1 MPLRFR
7 SGNGYIG
14 GVNTRRPGADIGLTA
29 RMFLALFLLAV
40 VYLAFIGVL
49 LLIHVQIELI
59 VLVVLVL
66 LVVQY
71 FYSDKLVL
79 SSLHAHL
86 VQPQDQP
93 QLFDIVGRLCQ
104 ITGMPMPAIAVIP
117 SPVPNA
123 LATGRNPKH
132 AVVAVTTGI
141 LNQLDAKEM
150 EAVLAH
156 ELSHVIHK
164 DVKVMA
170 MASFFATVAA
180 LIVQQGMWFG
190 MFGGFG
196 GMGYGGRGRGRDEGE
211 GMILIIL
218 VAAVVWA
225 ISFVLIRALSR
236 YREYAADRGSAVITH
251 EPAQLA
257 SALQKISG
265 SMTRIPSRDLR
276 QVQSANALM
285 IFPAIRAGGGSL
297 AELFSTHPSLEHR
310 LARLRDLESQLS
322 A

>member
-1 MPLRFR
+1 MHRKL
-7 SGNGYIG
+7 
-14 GVNTRRPGADIGLTA
+14 GADFGLTA

-40 VYLAFIGVL
+40 VYLAFVGVL
-49 LLIHVQIELI
+49 LLLHISIALI
-59 VLVVLVL
+59 VIVVAVL
-66 LVVQY
+66 LVAQF

-79 SSLHAHL
+79 NSLHAHL
-86 VQPQDQP
+86 VTAQQQPE
-93 QLFDIVGRLCQ
+93 LFDIIGRLCQ
-104 ITGMPMPAIAVIP
+104 ITDLPMPQVAVIP

-132 AVVAVTTGI
+132 AVVCVTTGI
-141 LNQLDAKEM
+141 LNQLEPKEL

-180 LIVQQGMWFG
+180 LLVQSGMWFG

-196 GMGYGGRGRGRDEGE
+196 MGGGYGGGGGRGGRGGGASEGQ

-236 YREYAADRGSAVITH
+236 YREYAADRGSAIITR

-265 SMTRIPSRDLR
+265 SMNRIPTRDLR

-285 IFPAIRAGGGSL
+285 IFPAVHMGKGSL
-297 AELFSTHPSLEHR
+297 AEMFSTHPSLDHR
-310 LARLRDLESQLS
+310 LAKLRELEAELS
-322 A
+322 R

>member
-1 MPLRFR
+1 MHRKL
-7 SGNGYIG
+7 
-14 GVNTRRPGADIGLTA
+14 GADAGLTA

-49 LLIHVQIELI
+49 LLLHTGVALI
-59 VLVVLVL
+59 VVVVAVL
-66 LVVQY
+66 LVAQY
-71 FYSDKLVL
+71 FYSDKLIL

-86 VQPQDQP
+86 VTAQQQPE
-93 QLFDIVGRLCQ
+93 LFDIIGRLCQ
-104 ITGMPMPAIAVIP
+104 ITGTPMPQVAVIP
-117 SPVPNA
+117 SQVPNA

-132 AVVAVTTGI
+132 AVMAVTTGI
-141 LNQLDAKEM
+141 LDQLEPKEL

-180 LIVQQGMWFG
+180 LLVQSGMWFG

-196 GMGYGGRGRGRDEGE
+196 MMGGGGGYGGRGRGGSSEGQ
-211 GMILIIL
+211 GMIVIIL

-236 YREYAADRGSAVITH
+236 YREYAADRGSAIITRD
-251 EPAQLA
+251 PAQLA

-265 SMTRIPSRDLR
+265 TMTRIPTRDLR

-285 IFPAIRAGGGSL
+285 IFPAVHMGKGSL
-297 AELFSTHPSLEHR
+297 AEMFSTHPSLEHR
-310 LARLRDLESQLS
+310 LAKLQELESQLS
-322 A
+322 G

>member
-1 MPLRFR
+1 MHQKL
-7 SGNGYIG
+7 
-14 GVNTRRPGADIGLTA
+14 GADAGLTA

-49 LLIHVQIELI
+49 LLLHIGVALI
-59 VLVVLVL
+59 VLVVAVL
-66 LVVQY
+66 LVAQY

-79 SSLHAHL
+79 RSLHAHL
-86 VQPQDQP
+86 VTAQQQPE
-93 QLFDIVGRLCQ
+93 LFDIIGRLCQ
-104 ITGMPMPAIAVIP
+104 ITGTPMPQVAVIP
-117 SPVPNA
+117 SQVPNA

-132 AVVAVTTGI
+132 AVMAVTTGI
-141 LNQLDAKEM
+141 LSQLNPKEL

-180 LIVQQGMWFG
+180 LLVQSGMWFG

-196 GMGYGGRGRGRDEGE
+196 MMGGGGGYGGRGRGGSSEGQ
-211 GMILIIL
+211 GMIVIIL

-236 YREYAADRGSAVITH
+236 YREYAADRGSAIITRD
-251 EPAQLA
+251 PAQLA

-265 SMTRIPSRDLR
+265 TMTRIPTRDLR

-285 IFPAIRAGGGSL
+285 IFPAVHMGKGSL
-297 AELFSTHPSLEHR
+297 AEMFSTHPSLEHR
-310 LARLRDLESQLS
+310 LKKLQELESQLS
-322 A
+322 S

>member
-1 MPLRFR
+1 
-7 SGNGYIG
+7 
-14 GVNTRRPGADIGLTA
+14 
-29 RMFLALFLLAV
+29 MFLALFLLAV
-40 VYLAFIGVL
+40 VYLAFVGVL
-49 LLIHVQIELI
+49 LLLHVSIALI
-59 VLVVLVL
+59 VIVVAVL
-66 LVVQY
+66 LVAQF

-79 SSLHAHL
+79 NSLHAHL
-86 VQPQDQP
+86 VTAQQQPE
-93 QLFDIVGRLCQ
+93 LFDIVGRLCQ
-104 ITGMPMPAIAVIP
+104 ITDLPMPQVAVIP

-132 AVVAVTTGI
+132 AVVCVTTGI
-141 LNQLDAKEM
+141 LNQLEPKEL

-180 LIVQQGMWFG
+180 MLVQSGMWFG

-196 GMGYGGRGRGRDEGE
+196 MGGGYGGGRGGRGGGASEGQ

-236 YREYAADRGSAVITH
+236 YREYAADRGSAIITR

-265 SMTRIPSRDLR
+265 SMNRIPTRDLR
-276 QVQSANALM
+276 QVQTANALM
-285 IFPAIRAGGGSL
+285 IFPAVHMGKGSL
-297 AELFSTHPSLEHR
+297 AEMFSTHPSLDHR
-310 LARLRDLESQLS
+310 LAKLRELESELS
-322 A
+322 R

>member
-1 MPLRFR
+1 MDRKL
-7 SGNGYIG
+7 
-14 GVNTRRPGADIGLTA
+14 GADAGLTA

-40 VYLAFIGVL
+40 VYLVFVGVL
-49 LLIHVQIELI
+49 LLVHVPIALI
-59 VLVVLVL
+59 VVVVAVL
-66 LVVQY
+66 LVAQY
-71 FYSDKLVL
+71 FYSDKLIL

-86 VQPQDQP
+86 VTAQQQPE
-93 QLFDIVGRLCQ
+93 LYDIVGRLCQ
-104 ITGMPMPAIAVIP
+104 ITGLPMPKVAVIP

-132 AVVAVTTGI
+132 SVVAVTTGI
-141 LNQLDAKEM
+141 LDQLDPKEL

-196 GMGYGGRGRGRDEGE
+196 GMGGGYGGRGRSNNDGE
-211 GMILIIL
+211 GMFVIIL

-236 YREYAADRGSAVITH
+236 YREYAADRGSAIITR

-265 SMTRIPSRDLR
+265 SMTRIPTRDLR
-276 QVQSANALM
+276 QVQSANAIM
-285 IFPAIRAGGGSL
+285 IFPAVHMGKGSL
-297 AELFSTHPSLEHR
+297 AEMFSTHPSLEHR
-310 LARLRDLESQLS
+310 LAKLRELEAELS
-322 A
+322 S

>member
-1 MPLRFR
+1 MHRKL
-7 SGNGYIG
+7 
-14 GVNTRRPGADIGLTA
+14 GADAGLTA

-49 LLIHVQIELI
+49 LLLHTGVALI
-59 VLVVLVL
+59 VVVVAVL
-66 LVVQY
+66 LIAQY

-79 SSLHAHL
+79 RSLHAHL
-86 VQPQDQP
+86 VTAQQQPE
-93 QLFDIVGRLCQ
+93 LFDIIGRLCQ
-104 ITGMPMPAIAVIP
+104 ITGTPMPQVALIP

-132 AVVAVTTGI
+132 AVMAVTTGI
-141 LNQLDAKEM
+141 LNQLEPKEL

-180 LIVQQGMWFG
+180 LLVQSGMWFG

-196 GMGYGGRGRGRDEGE
+196 MMGGGGGYGGGGRGRGGGSSEGQ
-211 GMILIIL
+211 GMIVIIL
-218 VAAVVWA
+218 AAAVVWA

-236 YREYAADRGSAVITH
+236 YREYAADRGSAIITRD
-251 EPAQLA
+251 PAQLA

-265 SMTRIPSRDLR
+265 TMTRIPSRDLR

-285 IFPAIRAGGGSL
+285 IFPAVHMGKGSL
-297 AELFSTHPSLEHR
+297 AEMFSTHPSLEHR
-310 LARLRDLESQLS
+310 LAKLRELESQLS
-322 A
+322 S

>member
-1 MPLRFR
+1 MHRKL
-7 SGNGYIG
+7 
-14 GVNTRRPGADIGLTA
+14 GADFGLTA

-40 VYLAFIGVL
+40 VYLAFVGVL
-49 LLIHVQIELI
+49 LLLHISIALI
-59 VLVVLVL
+59 VIVVAVL
-66 LVVQY
+66 LVAQF

-79 SSLHAHL
+79 NSLHAHL
-86 VQPQDQP
+86 VTAQQQPE
-93 QLFDIVGRLCQ
+93 LFDIIGRLCQ
-104 ITGMPMPAIAVIP
+104 ITDLPMPQVAVIP

-132 AVVAVTTGI
+132 AVVCVTTGI
-141 LNQLDAKEM
+141 LNQLEPKEL

-180 LIVQQGMWFG
+180 LLVQSGMWFG

-196 GMGYGGRGRGRDEGE
+196 MGGGYSGGGRGGRGGGGSEGQ

-236 YREYAADRGSAVITH
+236 YREYAADRGSAIITR

-265 SMTRIPSRDLR
+265 SMNRIPTRDLR

-285 IFPAIRAGGGSL
+285 IFPAVHMGKGSL
-297 AELFSTHPSLEHR
+297 AEMFSTHPSLDHR
-310 LARLRDLESQLS
+310 LAKLRELEAELS
-322 A
+322 R

>member
-1 MPLRFR
+1 MDRKL
-7 SGNGYIG
+7 
-14 GVNTRRPGADIGLTA
+14 GADAGLTA

-40 VYLAFIGVL
+40 VYLVFVGVL
-49 LLIHVQIELI
+49 LLVHVPIALI
-59 VLVVLVL
+59 VVVVAVL
-66 LVVQY
+66 LVAQY

-86 VQPQDQP
+86 VTAQQQPE
-93 QLFDIVGRLCQ
+93 LYDIVGRLCQ
-104 ITGMPMPAIAVIP
+104 ITGLPMPKVAVIP

-132 AVVAVTTGI
+132 SVVAVTTGI
-141 LNQLDAKEM
+141 LDQLDPKEL

-196 GMGYGGRGRGRDEGE
+196 GMGGGYGGRGRSNNDGE
-211 GMILIIL
+211 GMFVIIL

-236 YREYAADRGSAVITH
+236 YREYAADRGSAIITR

-265 SMTRIPSRDLR
+265 SMTRIPTRDLR

-285 IFPAIRAGGGSL
+285 IFPAVHMGKGSL
-297 AELFSTHPSLEHR
+297 AEMFSTHPSLEHR
-310 LARLRDLESQLS
+310 LAKLRELEAELS
-322 A
+322 S

>member
-1 MPLRFR
+1 MHRKL
-7 SGNGYIG
+7 
-14 GVNTRRPGADIGLTA
+14 GADAGLTV

-49 LLIHVQIELI
+49 LLLHTGVALI
-59 VLVVLVL
+59 VVVVAVL
-66 LVVQY
+66 LIAQY

-86 VQPQDQP
+86 VTAQQQPE
-93 QLFDIVGRLCQ
+93 LFDIIGRLCQ
-104 ITGMPMPAIAVIP
+104 ITGTPMPQVAVIP
-117 SPVPNA
+117 SQVPNA

-132 AVVAVTTGI
+132 AVMAVTTGI
-141 LNQLDAKEM
+141 LNQLEPKEL

-180 LIVQQGMWFG
+180 LLVQSGMWFG

-196 GMGYGGRGRGRDEGE
+196 MMGGGGYGGGRGRGSNEGQ
-211 GMILIIL
+211 GMIVIIL

-236 YREYAADRGSAVITH
+236 YREYAADRGSAIITRD
-251 EPAQLA
+251 PAQLA

-265 SMTRIPSRDLR
+265 TMTRIPTRDLR

-285 IFPAIRAGGGSL
+285 IFPAVHMGKGSL
-297 AELFSTHPSLEHR
+297 AEMFSTHPSLEHR
-310 LARLRDLESQLS
+310 LAKLRELESELS
-322 A
+322 S

>member
-1 MPLRFR
+1 MQRKL
-7 SGNGYIG
+7 
-14 GVNTRRPGADIGLTA
+14 GADVGLTI

-49 LLIHVQIELI
+49 LLVHVQIALI
-59 VLVVLVL
+59 VVVVAVL
-66 LVVQY
+66 LIAQY
-71 FYSDKLVL
+71 FYSDRLVL
-79 SSLHAHL
+79 SSLHAHRVL
-86 VQPQDQP
+86 AEDQP
-93 QLFDIVGRLCQ
+93 ELFDIVGRLCQ
-104 ITGMPMPAIAVIP
+104 ITGMPMPAVAVIP
-117 SPVPNA
+117 SQVPNA

-132 AVVAVTTGI
+132 AVVAVTTGL
-141 LNQLDAKEM
+141 LNQLNPKEL

-196 GMGYGGRGRGRDEGE
+196 GLGGGLGRGRSRDEGE

-225 ISFVLIRALSR
+225 ISFVLIRTLSR
-236 YREYAADRGSAVITH
+236 YREYAADRGSAVITQ

-265 SMTRIPSRDLR
+265 SMSRIPSRDLR
-276 QVQSANALM
+276 QVQAANALM
-285 IFPAIRAGGGSL
+285 IFPALHAGKGSL
-297 AELFSTHPSLEHR
+297 AEVFSTHPSLEHR
-310 LARLRDLESQLS
+310 LARLRDLEARLS
-322 A
+322 R

>member
-1 MPLRFR
+1 
-7 SGNGYIG
+7 
-14 GVNTRRPGADIGLTA
+14 
-29 RMFLALFLLAV
+29 MFLALFLLAV
-40 VYLAFIGVL
+40 VYLVFVGVL
-49 LLIHVQIELI
+49 LLVHVPIALI
-59 VLVVLVL
+59 VVVVAVL
-66 LVVQY
+66 LVAQY

-86 VQPQDQP
+86 VTAQQQPE
-93 QLFDIVGRLCQ
+93 LYDIVGRLCQ
-104 ITGMPMPAIAVIP
+104 ITGLPMPKVAVIP

-132 AVVAVTTGI
+132 SVVAVTSGI
-141 LNQLDAKEM
+141 LDQLDPKEL

-196 GMGYGGRGRGRDEGE
+196 GMGGGYGGRGRSNNDGE
-211 GMILIIL
+211 GMFVIIL

-236 YREYAADRGSAVITH
+236 YREYAADRGSAIITR

-265 SMTRIPSRDLR
+265 SMTRIPTRDLR

-285 IFPAIRAGGGSL
+285 IFPAVHMGKGSL
-297 AELFSTHPSLEHR
+297 AEMFSTHPSLEHR
-310 LARLRDLESQLS
+310 LAKLRELEAELS
-322 A
+322 S

>member
-1 MPLRFR
+1 MHRKL
-7 SGNGYIG
+7 
-14 GVNTRRPGADIGLTA
+14 GADFGLTA

-40 VYLAFIGVL
+40 VYLAFVGVL
-49 LLIHVQIELI
+49 LLLHVSIALI
-59 VLVVLVL
+59 VIVVAVL
-66 LVVQY
+66 LVAQF

-79 SSLHAHL
+79 NSLHAHL
-86 VQPQDQP
+86 VTAQQQPE
-93 QLFDIVGRLCQ
+93 LFDIVGRLCQ
-104 ITGMPMPAIAVIP
+104 ITDMPMPQVAVIP

-132 AVVAVTTGI
+132 AVVCVTTGI
-141 LNQLDAKEM
+141 LNQLEPKEL

-180 LIVQQGMWFG
+180 LLVQSGMWFG

-196 GMGYGGRGRGRDEGE
+196 MGGGYGGGGRGGRGGGASEGQ

-236 YREYAADRGSAVITH
+236 YREYAADRGSAIITR

-265 SMTRIPSRDLR
+265 SMTRIPTRDLR
-276 QVQSANALM
+276 QVQTANALM
-285 IFPAIRAGGGSL
+285 IFPAVHMGKGSL
-297 AELFSTHPSLEHR
+297 AEMFSTHPSLDHR
-310 LARLRDLESQLS
+310 LAKLRELEAELS
-322 A
+322 R

>member
-1 MPLRFR
+1 MHRKL
-7 SGNGYIG
+7 
-14 GVNTRRPGADIGLTA
+14 GADAGLTV

-49 LLIHVQIELI
+49 LLLHTAVALI
-59 VLVVLVL
+59 VVVVAVL
-66 LVVQY
+66 LIAQY
-71 FYSDKLVL
+71 FFSDKIVL
-79 SSLHAHL
+79 SSVHAHL
-86 VQPQDQP
+86 VTAQQQPE
-93 QLFDIVGRLCQ
+93 LFDIVGRLCQ
-104 ITGMPMPAIAVIP
+104 ITGMPMPQVAVIP

-132 AVVAVTTGI
+132 AVMAVTTGI
-141 LNQLDAKEM
+141 LDQLDPKEL

-180 LIVQQGMWFG
+180 LIVQSGMWFG

-196 GMGYGGRGRGRDEGE
+196 MMGGGGYGGRGRGGGRNEGE
-211 GMILIIL
+211 GMIVIIL

-236 YREYAADRGSAVITH
+236 YREYAADRGSAIITR

-265 SMTRIPSRDLR
+265 TMTRIPSRDLR
-276 QVQSANALM
+276 QVQAANALM
-285 IFPAIRAGGGSL
+285 IFPAVHMGKGSL
-297 AELFSTHPSLEHR
+297 AEMFSTHPSLEHR
-310 LARLRDLESQLS
+310 LAKLRELEAQLS
-322 A
+322 S

>member
-1 MPLRFR
+1 MDRKL
-7 SGNGYIG
+7 
-14 GVNTRRPGADIGLTA
+14 GADAGLTV

-49 LLIHVQIELI
+49 LLLHTGVALI
-59 VLVVLVL
+59 VVVVAVL
-66 LVVQY
+66 LIAQY

-79 SSLHAHL
+79 RSLHAHL
-86 VQPQDQP
+86 VTAQQQPE
-93 QLFDIVGRLCQ
+93 LFDIIGRLCQ
-104 ITGMPMPAIAVIP
+104 ITGTPMPQVAVIP
-117 SPVPNA
+117 SQVPNA

-132 AVVAVTTGI
+132 AVMAVTTGI
-141 LNQLDAKEM
+141 LNQLEPKEL

-180 LIVQQGMWFG
+180 LLVQSGMWFG

-196 GMGYGGRGRGRDEGE
+196 MMGGGGGYGGRGRGGGSSEGQ
-211 GMILIIL
+211 GMIIIIL

-236 YREYAADRGSAVITH
+236 YREYAADRGSAIITRD
-251 EPAQLA
+251 PAQLA

-265 SMTRIPSRDLR
+265 TMTRIPTRDLR

-285 IFPAIRAGGGSL
+285 IFPAVHMGKGSL
-297 AELFSTHPSLEHR
+297 AEMFSTHPSLEHR
-310 LARLRDLESQLS
+310 LAKLRELESQLS
-322 A
+322 S

>member
-1 MPLRFR
+1 MHRKL
-7 SGNGYIG
+7 
-14 GVNTRRPGADIGLTA
+14 GADFGLTA

-40 VYLAFIGVL
+40 VYLAFVGVL
-49 LLIHVQIELI
+49 LLLHISIALI
-59 VLVVLVL
+59 VIVVAVL
-66 LVVQY
+66 LVAQF

-79 SSLHAHL
+79 NSLHAHL
-86 VQPQDQP
+86 VTAQQQPE
-93 QLFDIVGRLCQ
+93 LFDIIGRLCQ
-104 ITGMPMPAIAVIP
+104 ITDMPMPQVAVIP

-132 AVVAVTTGI
+132 AVVCVTTGI
-141 LNQLDAKEM
+141 LNQLEPKEL

-180 LIVQQGMWFG
+180 LLVQSGMWFG

-196 GMGYGGRGRGRDEGE
+196 MGGGYGGGRGGRGGGASEGQ

-236 YREYAADRGSAVITH
+236 YREYAADRGSAIITR

-265 SMTRIPSRDLR
+265 SMNRIPTRDLR
-276 QVQSANALM
+276 QVQTANALM
-285 IFPAIRAGGGSL
+285 IFPAVHMGKGSL
-297 AELFSTHPSLEHR
+297 AEMFSTHPSLDHR
-310 LARLRDLESQLS
+310 LAKLRELEAELS
-322 A
+322 R

>member
-1 MPLRFR
+1 MHRKL
-7 SGNGYIG
+7 
-14 GVNTRRPGADIGLTA
+14 GADFGLTA
-29 RMFLALFLLAV
+29 RMFLALFLLGV
-40 VYLAFIGVL
+40 VYLAFVGVL
-49 LLIHVQIELI
+49 LLLHVSIALI
-59 VLVVLVL
+59 VIVVAVL
-66 LVVQY
+66 LVAQF

-79 SSLHAHL
+79 NSLHAHL
-86 VQPQDQP
+86 VTAQQQPE
-93 QLFDIVGRLCQ
+93 LFDIIGRLCQ
-104 ITGMPMPAIAVIP
+104 ITDMPMPQVAVIP

-132 AVVAVTTGI
+132 AVVCVTTGI
-141 LNQLDAKEM
+141 LNQLEPKEL

-180 LIVQQGMWFG
+180 LLVQSGMWFG

-196 GMGYGGRGRGRDEGE
+196 MGGGYGGGRGGRGGGASEGQ

-236 YREYAADRGSAVITH
+236 YREYAADRGSAIITR

-265 SMTRIPSRDLR
+265 SMNRIPTRDLR
-276 QVQSANALM
+276 QVQTANALM
-285 IFPAIRAGGGSL
+285 IFPAVHMGKGSL
-297 AELFSTHPSLEHR
+297 AEMFSTHPSLDHR
-310 LARLRDLESQLS
+310 LAKLRELEAELS
-322 A
+322 R

>member
-1 MPLRFR
+1 MDRKL
-7 SGNGYIG
+7 
-14 GVNTRRPGADIGLTA
+14 GADAGLTA

-40 VYLAFIGVL
+40 VYLVFVGVL
-49 LLIHVQIELI
+49 LLVHVPIALI
-59 VLVVLVL
+59 VVVVAVL
-66 LVVQY
+66 LVAQY

-86 VQPQDQP
+86 VTAQQQPE
-93 QLFDIVGRLCQ
+93 LYDIVGRLCQ
-104 ITGMPMPAIAVIP
+104 ITGLPMPKVAVIP

-132 AVVAVTTGI
+132 SVVAVTSGI
-141 LNQLDAKEM
+141 LDQLDPKEL

-196 GMGYGGRGRGRDEGE
+196 GMGGGYGGRGRSNNDGE
-211 GMILIIL
+211 GMFVIIL

-236 YREYAADRGSAVITH
+236 YREYAADRGSAIITR

-265 SMTRIPSRDLR
+265 SMTRIPTRDLR
-276 QVQSANALM
+276 QVQSANAIM
-285 IFPAIRAGGGSL
+285 IFPAVHMGKGSL
-297 AELFSTHPSLEHR
+297 AEMFSTHPSLEHR
-310 LARLRDLESQLS
+310 LAKLRELEAELS
-322 A
+322 S

>member
-1 MPLRFR
+1 MHRKL
-7 SGNGYIG
+7 
-14 GVNTRRPGADIGLTA
+14 GADFGLTA

-40 VYLAFIGVL
+40 VYLAFVGVL
-49 LLIHVQIELI
+49 LLLHISIALI
-59 VLVVLVL
+59 VIVVAVL
-66 LVVQY
+66 LVAQF

-79 SSLHAHL
+79 NSLHAHL
-86 VQPQDQP
+86 VTAQQQPE
-93 QLFDIVGRLCQ
+93 LFDIIGRLCQ
-104 ITGMPMPAIAVIP
+104 ITDMPMPQVAVIP

-132 AVVAVTTGI
+132 AVVCVTTGI
-141 LNQLDAKEM
+141 LNQLEPKEL

-180 LIVQQGMWFG
+180 LLVQSGMWFG

-196 GMGYGGRGRGRDEGE
+196 MGGGYGGGGRGGRGGGASEGQ

-236 YREYAADRGSAVITH
+236 YREYAADRGSAIITR

-265 SMTRIPSRDLR
+265 SMNRIPTRDLR
-276 QVQSANALM
+276 QVQTANALM
-285 IFPAIRAGGGSL
+285 IFPAVHMGKGSL
-297 AELFSTHPSLEHR
+297 AEMFSTHPSLDHR
-310 LARLRDLESQLS
+310 LAKLRELEAELS
-322 A
+322 R

>member
-1 MPLRFR
+1 MHRKL
-7 SGNGYIG
+7 
-14 GVNTRRPGADIGLTA
+14 GADAGLTA

-40 VYLAFIGVL
+40 VYLAFVGVL
-49 LLIHVQIELI
+49 LLLHISVALI
-59 VLVVLVL
+59 VVVVAVL
-66 LVVQY
+66 LVAQY

-79 SSLHAHL
+79 SSLHANL
-86 VQPQDQP
+86 VTARQQPE
-93 QLFDIVGRLCQ
+93 LFDIVGRLCQ
-104 ITGMPMPAIAVIP
+104 ITGMPMPQVAVIN

-132 AVVAVTTGI
+132 SVVAVTTGI
-141 LNQLDAKEM
+141 LDQLEPKEL

-180 LIVQQGMWFG
+180 LIVQSGMWFG

-196 GMGYGGRGRGRDEGE
+196 MMGGGGYGGRGRGGGRDEGQ
-211 GMILIIL
+211 GMIVIIL

-236 YREYAADRGSAVITH
+236 YREYAADRGSAIITR

-265 SMTRIPSRDLR
+265 TMTRIPSRDLR

-285 IFPAIRAGGGSL
+285 IFPAVHMGKGSL
-297 AELFSTHPSLEHR
+297 AEMFSTHPSLDHR
-310 LARLRDLESQLS
+310 LAKLRELESQLS
-322 A
+322 S

>member
-1 MPLRFR
+1 MHRKL
-7 SGNGYIG
+7 
-14 GVNTRRPGADIGLTA
+14 GADFGLTA

-40 VYLAFIGVL
+40 VYLAFVGVL
-49 LLIHVQIELI
+49 LLLHVSIALI
-59 VLVVLVL
+59 VIVVAVL
-66 LVVQY
+66 LVAQF

-79 SSLHAHL
+79 NSLHAHL
-86 VQPQDQP
+86 VTAQQQPE
-93 QLFDIVGRLCQ
+93 LFDIVGRLCQ
-104 ITGMPMPAIAVIP
+104 ITDLPMPQVAVIP

-132 AVVAVTTGI
+132 AVVCVTTGI
-141 LNQLDAKEM
+141 LNQLEPKEL

-180 LIVQQGMWFG
+180 MLVQSGMWFG

-196 GMGYGGRGRGRDEGE
+196 MGGGYGGGRGGRGGGASEGQ

-236 YREYAADRGSAVITH
+236 YREYAADRGSAIITR

-265 SMTRIPSRDLR
+265 SMNRIPTRDLR
-276 QVQSANALM
+276 QVQTANALM
-285 IFPAIRAGGGSL
+285 IFPAVHMGKGSL
-297 AELFSTHPSLEHR
+297 AEMFSTHPSLDHR
-310 LARLRDLESQLS
+310 LAKLRELESELS
-322 A
+322 R

>member
-1 MPLRFR
+1 MHRKL
-7 SGNGYIG
+7 
-14 GVNTRRPGADIGLTA
+14 GADFGLTA

-40 VYLAFIGVL
+40 VYLAFVGVL
-49 LLIHVQIELI
+49 LLLHISIGLI
-59 VLVVLVL
+59 VIVVAVL
-66 LVVQY
+66 LVAQF

-79 SSLHAHL
+79 NSLHAHL
-86 VQPQDQP
+86 VTAQQQPE
-93 QLFDIVGRLCQ
+93 LFDIIGRLCQ
-104 ITGMPMPAIAVIP
+104 ITDMPMPQVAVIP

-132 AVVAVTTGI
+132 AVVCVTTGI
-141 LNQLDAKEM
+141 LNQLEPKEL

-180 LIVQQGMWFG
+180 LLVQSGMWFG

-196 GMGYGGRGRGRDEGE
+196 MGGGYGGGRGRGGGASEGQ

-236 YREYAADRGSAVITH
+236 YREYAADRGSAIITR

-265 SMTRIPSRDLR
+265 SMNRIPSKDLR
-276 QVQSANALM
+276 QVQTANALM
-285 IFPAIRAGGGSL
+285 IFPAVHMGKGSL
-297 AELFSTHPSLEHR
+297 AEMFSTHPSLDHR
-310 LARLRDLESQLS
+310 LAKLRDLEAELS
-322 A
+322 R

>member
-1 MPLRFR
+1 MDRKL
-7 SGNGYIG
+7 
-14 GVNTRRPGADIGLTA
+14 GADAGLTA

-49 LLIHVQIELI
+49 LLLHTAVALI
-59 VLVVLVL
+59 VVVVAVL
-66 LVVQY
+66 LVAQY

-86 VQPQDQP
+86 VSAQQQPE
-93 QLFDIVGRLCQ
+93 LFDIIGRLCQ
-104 ITGMPMPAIAVIP
+104 ITGMPMPHVAVIP

-132 AVVAVTTGI
+132 AVVAVTSGI
-141 LNQLDAKEM
+141 LTMLDPKEL

-180 LIVQQGMWFG
+180 LLVQSGMWFG

-196 GMGYGGRGRGRDEGE
+196 GMGGGYGGRGRGGGSSEGQ
-211 GMILIIL
+211 GMIVIIL

-236 YREYAADRGSAVITH
+236 YREYAADRGSAIITRD
-251 EPAQLA
+251 PAQLA

-265 SMTRIPSRDLR
+265 QMTRIPSRDLR

-285 IFPAIRAGGGSL
+285 IFPALHIGKGSL
-297 AELFSTHPSLEHR
+297 AEMFSTHPSLEHR
-310 LARLRDLESQLS
+310 LAKLQELESQLS
-322 A
+322 R

>member
-1 MPLRFR
+1 MHRKL
-7 SGNGYIG
+7 
-14 GVNTRRPGADIGLTA
+14 GADFGLTA

-40 VYLAFIGVL
+40 VYLAFVGVL
-49 LLIHVQIELI
+49 LLLHISIALI
-59 VLVVLVL
+59 VIVVAVL
-66 LVVQY
+66 LVAQF

-79 SSLHAHL
+79 NSLHAHL
-86 VQPQDQP
+86 VTAQQQPE
-93 QLFDIVGRLCQ
+93 LFDIIGRLCQ
-104 ITGMPMPAIAVIP
+104 ITDMPMPQVAVIP

-132 AVVAVTTGI
+132 AVVCVTTGI
-141 LNQLDAKEM
+141 LNQLEPKEL

-180 LIVQQGMWFG
+180 LLVQSGMWFG

-196 GMGYGGRGRGRDEGE
+196 MGGGYGGGRGRGGGASEGQ

-236 YREYAADRGSAVITH
+236 YREYAADRGSAIITR

-265 SMTRIPSRDLR
+265 SMNRIPSKDLR
-276 QVQSANALM
+276 QVQTANALM
-285 IFPAIRAGGGSL
+285 IFPAVHMGKGSL
-297 AELFSTHPSLEHR
+297 AEMFSTHPSLDHR
-310 LARLRDLESQLS
+310 LAKLRELEAELS
-322 A
+322 R